1 MDIHMTLPE
10 ILNSYHTLSDDTCF
24 LLQEAAIMQ
33 TFRSREIIVRQGEL
47 SGYFYFINNGLT
59 RFSYIHEGI
68 EDTILFGT
76 DGDAY
81 VDLQSYLYHEP
92 SIYSMICLDPT
103 EVYAIPFAE
112 MHSICESR
120 HDMTIWMMT
129 VCMNQLAVLEKKYAY
144 FVNNDAES
152 RYENFI
158 SQRGLAHKIPVKYIA
173 QYLNIAPE
181 TLSRIRSRRSRRKS
195 EQ

>member
-1 MDIHMTLPE
+1 MTLRE
-10 ILNSYHTLSDDTCF
+10 ILNTYHTLSDGTCAQ
-24 LLQEAAIMQ
+24 LEKAAIIQ
-33 TFRSREIIVRQGEL
+33 TFRSRETIVRQGEL
-47 SGYFYFINNGLT
+47 SYYFYFINNGLT

-92 SIYSMICLDPT
+92 AIYSMICLDPT
-103 EVYAIPFAE
+103 VVYAIPLAD
-112 MHSICESR
+112 MHRICESC

-144 FVNNDAES
+144 FVDNDAES

-158 SQRGLAHKIPVKYIA
+158 SQRGLAHKVPVKYIA

-181 TLSRIRSRRSRRKS
+181 TLSRIRSRRSRRKTD
-195 EQ
+195 